1 MGLLPPSADNSVM
14 ATFSAGILV
23 YRYMPDNSVQVLL
36 AHPGGPFWARKD
48 TGAWS
53 IPKGE
58 YQPGQEQPVAAARR
72 EFSEELGLPA
82 PEGPMIPLE
91 SVRLSSGK
99 TITAWAVEAEI
110 DPSAITPGT
119 FEMQWPPR
127 SGKVA
132 EFPEIDRVEWFDLP
146 TARTK
151 LSTGQLPFLDR
162 LAAHLAT

>member
-1 MGLLPPSADNSVM
+1 MV
-14 ATFSAGILV
+14 ATYSAGILV
-23 YRYMPDNSVQVLL
+23 YRHMPDNSVRVLL

-48 TGAWS
+48 AGAWS

-58 YQPGQEQPVAAARR
+58 YQLGEEQPIAAARR

-99 TITAWAVEAEI
+99 TITAWAVAGNV

-146 TARTK
+146 TAQTK
-151 LSTGQLPFLDR
+151 LATGQLPLLDR
-162 LAAHLAT
+162 LAAHLAISR